1 MIKKLVFKIFFLA
14 CSLTLIL
21 LTLSSTAYSSETASK
36 TIIMFFKAN
45 KGKIN
50 VQIKG
55 PARKNIQ
62 LYLFDTGGQLVRK
75 TEGKAS
81 NIITLHNIESGQYLY
96 QCFENDVELK
106 SGNLLVFKNK
116 IDYD

>member
-1 MIKKLVFKIFFLA
+1 MVFKIFFLA
-14 CSLTLIL
+14 SCLALIL
-21 LTLSSTAYSSETASK
+21 IALSSTAYSSEAAGK
-36 TIIMFFKAN
+36 TIVLFSKAN

-55 PARKNIQ
+55 RTHKKIQ
-62 LYLFDTGGQLVRK
+62 LYLFDAGGQLVQK
-75 TEGKAS
+75 TESQAR
-81 NIITLHNIESGQYLY
+81 NIITLYDVERGQYLY

-106 SGNLLVFKNK
+106 SGNLLVQKNR